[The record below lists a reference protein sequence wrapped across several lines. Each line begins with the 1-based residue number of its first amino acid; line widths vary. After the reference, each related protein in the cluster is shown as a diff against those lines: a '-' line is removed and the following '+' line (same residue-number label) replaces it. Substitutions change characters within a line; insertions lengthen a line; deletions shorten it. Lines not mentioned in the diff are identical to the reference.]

1 MTDEQVLEIT
11 LERDVR
17 LEGFIA
23 ARSQFFIIVA
33 SLFL

>member
-23 ARSQFFIIVA
+23 AIGVN
-33 SLFL
+33 FLS